1 MAIRVAEFVGDPSA
15 GEVVVA
21 GRRPHFYC
29 YNTVTGSTDKIPG
42 EPPLPLPS
50 LFPPSLWS
58 LVSGLISA
66 S

>member
-42 EPPLPLPS
+42 EPPLPPS
-50 LFPPSLWS
+50 SLLWS